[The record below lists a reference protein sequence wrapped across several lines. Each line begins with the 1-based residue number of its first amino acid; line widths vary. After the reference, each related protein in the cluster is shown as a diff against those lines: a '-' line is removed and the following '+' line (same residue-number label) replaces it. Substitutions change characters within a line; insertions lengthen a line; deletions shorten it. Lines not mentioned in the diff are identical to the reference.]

1 MITVARSVLSSYISA
16 HIKPLPPIVRVDVAF
31 EENGRAYCNEIEI
44 MPSFYFNVPIVS
56 INDPSGTER
65 NARFQV
71 QVAEAIAAFLKNQK
85 E

>member
-1 MITVARSVLSSYISA
+1 MKSRSCQV
-16 HIKPLPPIVRVDVAF
+16 
-31 EENGRAYCNEIEI
+31 
-44 MPSFYFNVPIVS
+44 FYFNVPIVS

-85 E
+85 GVIRHLVN